1 MQAFACEEAESETAY
16 ILCSYLED
24 LANHNLN
31 HIMEET
37 QMDVEEIQ
45 EGLRFIQSLNPKPAS
60 GYASFSQ
67 YMEAEASVEVK
78 DGKIQIQ
85 LLKQDFTIEI
95 DEEMQKN
102 KQMQEEYKQ
111 LYTEA
116 KIL

>member
-1 MQAFACEEAESETAY
+1 
-16 ILCSYLED
+16 
-24 LANHNLN
+24 
-31 HIMEET
+31 
-37 QMDVEEIQ
+37 
-45 EGLRFIQSLNPKPAS
+45 
-60 GYASFSQ
+60 
-67 YMEAEASVEVK
+67 MEAEASVEVK

-116 KIL
+116 KNIMNFIQKRNATIMQILQIVCQNRKIIFYMEKHCSIVLCSRLRRNAM